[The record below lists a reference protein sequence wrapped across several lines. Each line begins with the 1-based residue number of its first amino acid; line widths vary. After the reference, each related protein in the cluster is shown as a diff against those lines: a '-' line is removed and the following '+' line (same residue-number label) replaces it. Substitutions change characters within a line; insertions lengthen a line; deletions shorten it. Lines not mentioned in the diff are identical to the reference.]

1 MAAPATAALETWR
14 RALVGVV
21 RRPGP
26 DLSARQLAILL
37 TVYTGAPPHTV
48 VGLAEAFSVP
58 HQAISRAVSS
68 LERLGLV
75 RRARSESD
83 RRVAFVQR
91 TVKGAVY
98 LSDLADLIAGAS
110 A

>member
-1 MAAPATAALETWR
+1 MATSAALETWR

-48 VGLAEAFSVP
+48 VGLAEAFGVP
-58 HQAISRAVSS
+58 HQAISRAVNA

-75 RRARSESD
+75 RRARSAED

-98 LSDLADLIAGAS
+98 LSDLAELLTDAS
-110 A
+110 G